1 MIRCSLQKIFLIGAV
16 IALGVS
22 SNVSASSKSEPEP
35 EPVVSGVWKLSC
47 LSAYQDI
54 VSTMNPDWIPDQLKN
69 GFENLGTTG
78 EVRLSG
84 TPTVPWLTIYNNDL
98 KPIYHAVGFN
108 SRSDALWQL
117 VVGQNTPTEFAPKL
131 YEIEPYTGVR
141 AVDLP
146 GADFTFVE
154 YEAKWCTNCKL
165 VQGAL
170 ADFVAAHPDLKIN
183 HVQIEVDTAKMQ
195 KKKYTSQTCPVTT

>member
-1 MIRCSLQKIFLIGAV
+1 MRRLIGILA
-16 IALGVS
+16 IIS
-22 SNVSASSKSEPEP
+22 SVFFSANVAANPDTQPS
-35 EPVVSGVWKLSC
+35 VSGVWPLSC
-47 LSAYQDI
+47 LNAYQDI
-54 VSTMNPDWIPDQLKN
+54 VSTMNPDWIPEQLKN
-69 GFENLGTTG
+69 GFEIMEASK
-78 EVRLSG
+78 EVRLGGS
-84 TPTVPWLTIYNNDL
+84 PTVPWLTIYNKDL

-108 SRSDALWQL
+108 SRSDELWQL
-117 VVGQNTPTEFAPKL
+117 VIDQNSPTEFAPKL

-146 GADFTFVE
+146 DADFTFVE

-170 ADFVAAHPDLKIN
+170 AEFVAAHPKLKIN
-183 HVQIEVDTAKMQ
+183 HVQIEADTAKMQ